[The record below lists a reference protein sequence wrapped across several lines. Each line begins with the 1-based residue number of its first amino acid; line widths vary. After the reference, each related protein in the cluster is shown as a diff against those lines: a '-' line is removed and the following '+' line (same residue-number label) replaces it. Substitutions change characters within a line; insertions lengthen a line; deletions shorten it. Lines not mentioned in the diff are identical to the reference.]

1 MGAPCASIP
10 GEGVTGPFEARV
22 PCLSPPELGLTLG
35 LPEFGTIWPK
45 SDTSDFGWGEVTLT
59 ASERK

>member
-22 PCLSPPELGLTLG
+22 PCLSPPELGLTRVRHNLAEVGYIRLRLG
-35 LPEFGTIWPK
+35 RGNA
-45 SDTSDFGWGEVTLT
+45 DC
-59 ASERK
+59 ERT